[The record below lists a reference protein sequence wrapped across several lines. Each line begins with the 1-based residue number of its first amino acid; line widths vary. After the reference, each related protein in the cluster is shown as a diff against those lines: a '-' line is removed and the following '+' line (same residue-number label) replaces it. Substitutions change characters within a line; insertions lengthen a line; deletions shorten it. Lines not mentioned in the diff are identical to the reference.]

1 MSLKLRLNIAF
12 GLVLALAVASMVGA
26 LLIDAGPRLQNEI
39 ASSVRITEGVVR
51 RSIEGLATSP
61 HPEEALAGLVSGLR
75 NQRHVTVTLAAR
87 MPERGNVLPSDRKP
101 GATVPSWVRPHEP
114 HVIRVP
120 VDVNGRN
127 LGTILITGDGSDE
140 MREVWETIE
149 RIAIYGTMF
158 AVIAFGLTSWLVRS
172 SLRPVDKLHEAITHL
187 ESGDYDV
194 DVPAGGSPEI
204 AGICAHINTLATALG
219 RARDEN
225 RSLATAIVRIQ
236 DEERREIARELHDEL
251 GPHLFSLRAS
261 GAALTNLIEKGT
273 IDAERIK
280 RDVQTMMDRTN
291 VLQQTN
297 RRVLQ
302 RLSPAGLQE
311 LGLTRA
317 LEALVEMW
325 RQDQPATMLTLKITG
340 SFDDLDATTT
350 LTIYRVLQEGLTN
363 AFRHSGASRI
373 DAEVIRHDAR
383 PGRIIVGVRD
393 DGEGM
398 PDEAADGFG
407 LRGMRER
414 VSALGGSLLVTSSN
428 GDGTQLQAVIPV
440 TIA

>member
-51 RSIEGLATSP
+51 RSIDALATSS

-75 NQRHVTVTLAAR
+75 KQRHVTVTLAAR

-101 GATVPSWVRPHEP
+101 GATVPSWVRPHEQ

-120 VDVNGRN
+120 VDVNGRS

-140 MREVWETIE
+140 MLEVWETIE
-149 RIAIYGTMF
+149 HIALYGSMF
-158 AVIAFGLTSWLVRS
+158 AVVAFGLTSWLIHS

-204 AGICAHINTLATALG
+204 AGICAHINALATALG

-225 RSLATAIVRIQ
+225 RRLATAVVRIQ

-261 GAALTNLIEKGT
+261 GAALANLIEKGT
-273 IDAERIK
+273 IDPQRIK

-311 LGLTRA
+311 LGLASA
-317 LEALVEMW
+317 LEALAEMW
-325 RQDQPATMLTLKITG
+325 RKDQPSTTLTLDIAG
-340 SFDDLDATTT
+340 SFNDLDATTT
-350 LTIYRVLQEGLTN
+350 LTIYRVVQEGLTN
-363 AFRHSGASRI
+363 AFRHAGASLI
-373 DAEVIRHDAR
+373 AAEVIRHDAK
-383 PGRIIVGVRD
+383 PSRIAIGVRD
-393 DGEGM
+393 DGEGIAE
-398 PDEAADGFG
+398 EAADGFG

-414 VSALGGSLLVTSSN
+414 VSALGGSLTVTSSD
-428 GDGTQLQAVIPV
+428 GVGTQLEAIIPV
-440 TIA
+440 ASA

>member
-194 DVPAGGSPEI
+194 DVPAGGSLN
-204 AGICAHINTLATALG
+204 ASSAT
-219 RARDEN
+219 
-225 RSLATAIVRIQ
+225 S
-236 DEERREIARELHDEL
+236 RR
-251 GPHLFSLRAS
+251 
-261 GAALTNLIEKGT
+261 
-273 IDAERIK
+273 
-280 RDVQTMMDRTN
+280 
-291 VLQQTN
+291 
-297 RRVLQ
+297 
-302 RLSPAGLQE
+302 
-311 LGLTRA
+311 
-317 LEALVEMW
+317 
-325 RQDQPATMLTLKITG
+325 
-340 SFDDLDATTT
+340 
-350 LTIYRVLQEGLTN
+350 
-363 AFRHSGASRI
+363 
-373 DAEVIRHDAR
+373 
-383 PGRIIVGVRD
+383 
-393 DGEGM
+393 
-398 PDEAADGFG
+398 
-407 LRGMRER
+407 
-414 VSALGGSLLVTSSN
+414 
-428 GDGTQLQAVIPV
+428 
-440 TIA
+440 

>member
-1 MSLKLRLNIAF
+1 
-12 GLVLALAVASMVGA
+12 
-26 LLIDAGPRLQNEI
+26 
-39 ASSVRITEGVVR
+39 
-51 RSIEGLATSP
+51 
-61 HPEEALAGLVSGLR
+61 
-75 NQRHVTVTLAAR
+75 
-87 MPERGNVLPSDRKP
+87 
-101 GATVPSWVRPHEP
+101 
-114 HVIRVP
+114 VIRVP

-325 RQDQPATMLTLKITG
+325 RQDQPSTMLTLKITG
-340 SFDDLDATTT
+340 SFDDLDGTTT
-350 LTIYRVLQEGLTN
+350 LTIYRVVQEGLTN
-363 AFRHSGASRI
+363 AFRHAGASRI
-373 DAEVIRHDAR
+373 AAEVSRQDTT
-383 PGRIIVGVRD
+383 PGPIIVGVRD

-414 VSALGGSLLVTSSN
+414 VSALGGSLLVTSSH

-440 TIA
+440 AIA